1 MGGHLSA
8 DLTQRPQ
15 DNSPIAF
22 FFFCFR
28 ENYPGFLNG
37 HSNEA
42 WSAFSPLFLS
52 TCGRNMCTLQ
62 LLPRKHQATSKLT
75 SPADKTADARKMLHL
90 LKHISFKE
98 NMWMCV
104 CVWVCE
110 SFLALQSDK
119 EQMWA
124 DWICQRANIDL
135 VFLPL
140 NTVPC
145 APWHQKQQLW
155 LEVDFLCFSFFVVT
169 MLVAH
174 IKYSQFEIMKS
185 TQTYRPLCKMHL
197 LNRLL
202 M

>member
-1 MGGHLSA
+1 
-8 DLTQRPQ
+8 
-15 DNSPIAF
+15 
-22 FFFCFR
+22 
-28 ENYPGFLNG
+28 
-37 HSNEA
+37 
-42 WSAFSPLFLS
+42 
-52 TCGRNMCTLQ
+52 MCTLQ
-62 LLPRKHQATSKLT
+62 LLPRKRQAASKLT

-98 NMWMCV
+98 NMWMWV
-104 CVWVCE
+104 CVGVCV

-119 EQMWA
+119 EHMWA

-145 APWHQKQQLW
+145 ALWRRHQKQQLW
-155 LEVDFLCFSFFVVT
+155 LEVDFLCFSFFVIYTVT

-174 IKYSQFEIMKS
+174 IKYGQFEIMKS